1 MNWTIVDSWMEDGDD
16 YNIDRV
22 GHRRWLINP
31 KMKYTG
37 FGAVSGNRGTYSAVY
52 AFDTKNSKAA
62 EYGVAWAGT
71 KYACRVFWSRITR
84 PAMYIM

>member
-22 GHRRWLINP
+22 GHRR
-31 KMKYTG
+31 
-37 FGAVSGNRGTYSAVY
+37 TYSAVY

-62 EYGVAWAGT
+62 EYGVA
-71 KYACRVFWSRITR
+71 
-84 PAMYIM
+84 